1 MEIDWGGLAGL
12 LGPVSIL
19 VALVVIGLL
28 SRRLGSVVR
37 MPRYYVG
44 LFVAAG
50 LIAVSILARLL
61 ALGRGPTMTMELN
74 HDPLWVFLLTG
85 LPALALTTAV
95 VVAWRYW
102 SWLLAERS

>member
-1 MEIDWGGLAGL
+1 MSVDWAGL
-12 LGPVSIL
+12 VSLIGPASIL
-19 VALVVIGLL
+19 VALVVLAQL

-37 MPRYYVG
+37 MPRYYLG
-44 LFVAAG
+44 FYLAAG
-50 LIAVSILARLL
+50 LMTASMLARLL
-61 ALGRGPTMTMELN
+61 VLGRGPAMTIELS
-74 HDPLWVFLLTG
+74 HDPLWVLLLTG